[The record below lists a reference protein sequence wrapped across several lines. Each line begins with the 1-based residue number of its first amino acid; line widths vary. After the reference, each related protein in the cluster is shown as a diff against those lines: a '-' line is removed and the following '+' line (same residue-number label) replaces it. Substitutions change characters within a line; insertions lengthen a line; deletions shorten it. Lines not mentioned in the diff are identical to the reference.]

1 MLEGF
6 DFSTSGQELL
16 VVEIGGQEYC
26 LDVGSVREIRVWT
39 PATPLAHAPDYIQG
53 MINLRGQVMPVID
66 LRCRLGLG
74 RTEASSRHVIVV
86 IEDRG
91 ATAGLL
97 VDGVQETIRIQAGAA
112 QAAPDFGVTA
122 DNRLV
127 DAVIPLEGRMISR
140 LVAPRLMNDE
150 VVAIAA

>member
-1 MLEGF
+1 MLEGY
-6 DFSTSGQELL
+6 DFSNTGQELL
-16 VVEIGGQEYC
+16 AVEIGGQEFC
-26 LDVGSVREIRVWT
+26 IDVGSVREIRVWT

-74 RTEASSRHVIVV
+74 RTDASSRHVIVV

-97 VDGVQETIRIQAGAA
+97 VDGVQETIRIQAGLA
-112 QAAPDFGVTA
+112 QEAPAFGVA
-122 DNRLV
+122 VESRLV

-140 LVAPRLMNDE
+140 LVVSRLMTDE
-150 VVAIAA
+150 ILEMAA